1 MKVLKFGDENIVIEK
16 LFALMIGAFAL
27 TACATPSPFGGSQ
40 AATQVQRSYS
50 IASFTF
56 AASPDLTVSEAES
69 FYPFA
74 DVVWRGDP
82 PGDRVAQIGAMF
94 QTAAARNEGVL
105 QGDIPVAVR
114 VQLVRFHG
122 VTDRTRYTVG
132 GVYNIVFDLTV
143 IDARTGAI
151 LEPTR
156 RVSSDLD
163 APGGTRAPQLERDG
177 LTQKVR
183 VTSHL
188 TSLLRAELS

>member
-1 MKVLKFGDENIVIEK
+1 MIGK
-16 LFALMIGAFAL
+16 LLALMIGALAL
-27 TACATPSPFGGSQ
+27 TACGAQSPLGGSRG
-40 AATQVQRSYS
+40 AQVERSYD

-56 AASPDLTVSEAES
+56 AAPADLTVSEAEG

-94 QTAAARNEGVL
+94 EAGAAGNEGVL
-105 QGDIPVAVR
+105 AGDVPVDVR
-114 VQLVRFHG
+114 LTLIRFHG
-122 VTDRTRYTVG
+122 VTDRTRYSVG

-143 IDARTGAI
+143 TDARTGAL

-163 APGGTRAPQLERDG
+163 APGGARASRLERDG

-183 VTSHL
+183 VTNHL